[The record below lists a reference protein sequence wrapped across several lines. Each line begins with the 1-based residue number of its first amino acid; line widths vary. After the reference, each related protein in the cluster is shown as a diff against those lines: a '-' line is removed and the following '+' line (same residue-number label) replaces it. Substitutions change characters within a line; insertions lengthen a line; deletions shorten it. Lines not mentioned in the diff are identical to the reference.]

1 MACTDEGLGV
11 ADNGGS
17 MVVWAAEDVVE
28 AIGKVVPIN
37 VDGTV
42 EPVIGVELLVAR
54 EGIMEGEE
62 AHMLDM

>member
-1 MACTDEGLGV
+1 M
-11 ADNGGS
+11 
-17 MVVWAAEDVVE
+17 
-28 AIGKVVPIN
+28 PIN